1 MLHVCVFS
9 FRNMALQMNEQSKI
23 RLWRKTV
30 VELEA
35 IKKLEL
41 ELRNELACLF
51 HEPKEGINSLTVEG
65 GVLKLNHKFNRR
77 IDEASLDAVM
87 GEMEIGAREGL
98 IAWKPNLALKKY
110 KALSE
115 DQRRIF
121 DQTLTIEPATPSLE
135 FIPNKD

>member
-1 MLHVCVFS
+1 MNYATLIVWLETKD
-9 FRNMALQMNEQSKI
+9 ALE
-23 RLWRKTV
+23 
-30 VELEA
+30 
-35 IKKLEL
+35 KLKAKEL

-51 HEPKEGINSLTVEG
+51 HEPKEGVNSLIFDG

-135 FIPNKD
+135 FIPNEN